1 MDVFGAFQFCA
12 IAILAAPLTVRL
24 SRTYFYDPGR
34 NIIFLW
40 TVLILAGLMALC
52 VEFYRA
58 SPSDCRIDKA
68 GNAVLGGKN
77 FPYGNANC
85 NITCSENNGPFSPL
99 RGGAASE
106 IFIIPVPNRLTFN
119 AAMLL
124 AAGFCIPVCARCF
137 VRMSRTR

>member
-1 MDVFGAFQFCA
+1 MDVFGAFQFCS

-40 TVLILAGLMALC
+40 TILILAGLIALC

-58 SPSDCRIDKA
+58 TPLDCHLDKYGHA
-68 GNAVLGGKN
+68 VSRENFPWGNAQCN
-77 FPYGNANC
+77 F
-85 NITCSENNGPFSPL
+85 TCSETEGPFSPI

-106 IFIIPVPNRLTFN
+106 IFVVPVPSRLTFN

-124 AAGFCIPVCARCF
+124 AAGFCIPVCAYH
-137 VRMSRTR
+137 ST